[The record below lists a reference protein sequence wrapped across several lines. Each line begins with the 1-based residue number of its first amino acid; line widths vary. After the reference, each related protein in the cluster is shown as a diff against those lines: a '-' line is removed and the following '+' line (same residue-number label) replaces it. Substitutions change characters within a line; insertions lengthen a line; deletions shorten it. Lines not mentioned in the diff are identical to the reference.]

1 MAIVMESIPLCLLLN
16 KPHSV

>member
-1 MAIVMESIPLCLLLN
+1 MAIVMEAIPSCLSLN